1 MNPENEVQK
10 KMYRYPTRNALI
22 SCCRDAFKKEIT
34 PEWIAGLRTEQG
46 NTQSVERMIISRKKE
61 ILDSLGLKYSEAG
74 SQQSKDFRNIHDP
87 TNPEI
92 NFDLEVKKADSL
104 HIFFNDTCPCEEI
117 EYAIYF
123 TGKTYKKRND
133 IPPQLIWVNG
143 EVFLKDTEEWLDEYK
158 MMIETLKNKFGRGEN
173 KKSLGGIL
181 SVYPRPTYQADIS
194 SLICS

>member
-1 MNPENEVQK
+1 MNQLHARK
-10 KMYRYPTRNALI
+10 ALI
-22 SCCRDAFKKEIT
+22 TKCKQAFESAIT
-34 PEWIAGLRTEQG
+34 EEWICSLRTQKG

-87 TNPEI
+87 SNPEI

-104 HIFFNDTCPCEEI
+104 HIFFNDTCPCKEI

-123 TGKTYKKRND
+123 TGKTYKKKAS
-133 IPPQLIWVNG
+133 IPAQLIWVNG
-143 EVFLKDTEEWLDEYK
+143 GVFLKDTEEWLDDYKRDIEY
-158 MMIETLKNKFGRGEN
+158 LKNKYGRGEN
-173 KKSLGGIL
+173 KKKLRGIL

-194 SLICS
+194 SLICSCEKIKNMN